1 VREEQQIQV
10 VGIVLLEAYL
20 LLVVEVLDLLDHLV
34 LEVVEI
40 QQHLLQHLHIL
51 QEDHQMDQLE
61 HLVQVEQN
69 LLLKQRE
76 LLVVVDFILA
86 EVEQE
91 VLERRVQMAEVTAK
105 QVMLEALEE
114 TLFLQTQLVVLQ

>member
-1 VREEQQIQV
+1 MQV

-91 VLERRVQMAEVTAK
+91 VLERRVQMAEVTPK